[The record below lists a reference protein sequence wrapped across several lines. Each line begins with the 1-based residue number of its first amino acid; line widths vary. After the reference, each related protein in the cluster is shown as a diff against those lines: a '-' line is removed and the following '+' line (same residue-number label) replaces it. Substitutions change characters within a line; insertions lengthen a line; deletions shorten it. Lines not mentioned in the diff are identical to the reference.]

1 MFASTNTEK
10 DVKTNTEKDVKMFVF
25 LTERLTSIVQLNIDI
40 DVARHDIR
48 SVTLSRYRK
57 CDVVII
63 KFKNS
68 KFHNFNWHQNLFF
81 TIFSRLFQNSY

>member
-63 KFKNS
+63 KF
-68 KFHNFNWHQNLFF
+68 
-81 TIFSRLFQNSY
+81 